1 MKRHI
6 LITLM
11 LLISQI
17 LTAQTTLKDQLM
29 AVHEAFGV
37 NFVYDSSL
45 DLEQIAGHAGNDDLS
60 SGHSGHS
67 G

>member
-1 MKRHI
+1 
-6 LITLM
+6 M

-17 LTAQTTLKDQLM
+17 LTAQTTLKDQLT

-45 DLEQIAGHAGNDDLS
+45 DLEQIAGCS
-60 SGHSGHS
+60 CHSERIEES
-67 G
+67 QP